1 MKAYYD
7 NKPSKF
13 EAVGNGS
20 VLYRYNIKEETA
32 PAAQQ
37 QEEGETPRTQ
47 WSCEEVT
54 VWEPLTRRKVVSA
67 VIADRWAQSHEQK
80 LVNEYNSV
88 ALGVITGDE
97 AEAVKAAYSAFLAER
112 RTLKAAVEADCD
124 ERGLPED

>member
-20 VLYRYNIKEETA
+20 VLYRYNITEETA
-32 PAAQQ
+32 PVQQ
-37 QEEGETPRTQ
+37 EGETPRTQ
-47 WSCEEVT
+47 WVCEEVV
-54 VWEPLTRRKVVSA
+54 VWEQVTKNGVVAA
-67 VIADRWAQSHEQK
+67 VINDRWTANHEQK

-88 ALGVITGDE
+88 KLGVISGDE
-97 AEAVKAAYSAFLAER
+97 AAAVEEAYKEFLAER

-124 ERGLPED
+124 EAGIA

>member
-13 EAVGNGS
+13 EAVGNRS
-20 VLYRYNIKEETA
+20 ILYRYDIKEETV
-32 PAAQQ
+32 PASQ
-37 QEEGETPRTQ
+37 QEGEASRTQ

-54 VWEPLTRRKVVSA
+54 VWEPLSRRKVVAA
-67 VIADRWAQSHEQK
+67 VIADRWEQSHEQK

-88 ALGVITGDE
+88 ALGVITGEE
-97 AEAVKAAYSAFLAER
+97 AETVKAAYGAFLAER

-124 ERGLPED
+124 EWGLPEE

>member
-20 VLYRYNIKEETA
+20 VLYRYNITEETA
-32 PAAQQ
+32 PVQQ
-37 QEEGETPRTQ
+37 EGETPRTQ
-47 WSCEEVT
+47 WVCEEVA
-54 VWEPLTRRKVVSA
+54 VWEQVTKNGVVAA
-67 VIADRWAQSHEQK
+67 VINDRWTANHEQK

-88 ALGVITGDE
+88 KLGVISGDE
-97 AEAVKAAYSAFLAER
+97 AAAVEEAYKEFLAER

-124 ERGLPED
+124 EAGIA